1 MRRTRRLL
9 PPLAALLLAAFAAFP
24 DRAEAIEFEIG
35 ALGGVQQTGDLA
47 SREGTIE
54 LDAGALYGVVAGWR
68 VKPDGIVEIAW
79 TRQATEAS
87 GDLTTGAVRFD
98 AVVDTLEFGGLWET
112 RPGAMRPFL
121 GLSLGGTRLA
131 DDGEGLGEGWNASGA
146 ISGGVRWFFG
156 EHALLRL
163 EGRATGIYFAE
174 GGALACTFPLGVCGV
189 SASGDLLGAFS
200 ARVALS
206 ARF

>member
-54 LDAGALYGVVAGWR
+54 LDACALYGVVAGWR

-79 TRQATEAS
+79 TRQATEV
-87 GDLTTGAVRFD
+87 TTLRRF
-98 AVVDTLEFGGLWET
+98 
-112 RPGAMRPFL
+112 RP
-121 GLSLGGTRLA
+121 
-131 DDGEGLGEGWNASGA
+131 
-146 ISGGVRWFFG
+146 
-156 EHALLRL
+156 
-163 EGRATGIYFAE
+163 RAPA
-174 GGALACTFPLGVCGV
+174 
-189 SASGDLLGAFS
+189 
-200 ARVALS
+200 
-206 ARF
+206 